1 MSDSNNEAISYY
13 NNALVPVLKRKNAEM
28 SILVGELEA
37 NILLQQKKISVL
49 EEKCKELE
57 DKLRKLD
64 IKNSDGISSENK
76 PLTRKK
82 KG

>member
-13 NNALVPVLKRKNAEM
+13 SNALVPVLKRKNAEM

-37 NILLQQKKISVL
+37 NMLLQQKKISVL

-57 DKLRKLD
+57 DKLRKLY
-64 IKNSDGISSENK
+64 IKNSDEISSENK